1 MGKRVLVADDS
12 ATIQKAFAMVFGGQD
27 VSLVPARSMDEALSV
42 ARQGRPDLVIADV
55 SLGTRT
61 GYELCAAVKADPN
74 LRGTPVYILS
84 STHNPYDE
92 SRGREAGAD
101 GNLQKPF
108 ESQGIIDRVNQILAR
123 GAVPSV
129 AAPAPAPGPA
139 PAPAPQAAPRPVE
152 APPVASAARPA
163 AAPVQPMD
171 ESDDDYGEVTI
182 ERAPATPAALATP
195 AARAPF
201 VHPAG
206 GTPAP
211 VPNPAFGN
219 PGSPGGLRPSLIP
232 GTRPTPGL
240 GRPITTPSPAPFG
253 SRPVAPAAGNTP
265 TGNPFA
271 NVHQAAPPMASGSG
285 PAPAGPAG
293 VGRTMMGMPAVL
305 IPGVP
310 TDPRQRPGAGN
321 TAPPTATATPPH
333 SHAPSSTAFSPPAN
347 APNPFAPRPAP
358 AQPAPAQSPA
368 SAPGFSGTGTLPFGS
383 PSLASANAAARVPAP
398 AIATPSGGSA
408 AAPDY
413 AARSGAA
420 AAVSNRLDQKMAAIA
435 ARGPEYEAI
444 AKLSREVIE
453 EVVWEVVPELAEII
467 IREHVERLA
476 AAKK

>member
-55 SLGTRT
+55 SLGNRS
-61 GYELCAAVKADPN
+61 GYELCAAVKGDPG

-92 SRGREAGAD
+92 TRGREAGAD
-101 GNLQKPF
+101 GNLLKPF
-108 ESQGIIDRVNQILAR
+108 ESQGIIDRVNEILAR
-123 GAVPSV
+123 GASA
-129 AAPAPAPGPA
+129 AAPAPQPVAARPA
-139 PAPAPQAAPRPVE
+139 EP
-152 APPVASAARPA
+152 PPVAARPA
-163 AAPVQPMD
+163 AAAPTKTMD

-182 ERAPATPAALATP
+182 ERAPASPAALATP

-201 VHPAG
+201 AHPAG

-219 PGSPGGLRPSLIP
+219 PGAPGGLRPSLIP

-240 GRPITTPSPAPFG
+240 GRPITPAAPAAAPFG

-271 NVHQAAPPMASGSG
+271 NLGQPAQVAASATA
-285 PAPAGPAG
+285 PAPAGPA
-293 VGRTMMGMPAVL
+293 VIGRTMMGMPAVL

-310 TDPRQRPGAGN
+310 TDPRQRPAAPAAPS
-321 TAPPTATATPPH
+321 APPQAHVPATGYP
-333 SHAPSSTAFSPPAN
+333 PPAN
-347 APNPFAPRPAP
+347 APNAFAPRPTAVPQAPASP
-358 AQPAPAQSPA
+358 AQPAPAS
-368 SAPGFSGTGTLPFGS
+368 SGFAGTGTAPFGA
-383 PSLASANAAARVPAP
+383 PSLASASAAARIPTPASH
-398 AIATPSGGSA
+398 ATPVGGTA
-408 AAPDY
+408 ATPDNGAPP
-413 AARSGAA
+413 GAA
-420 AAVSNRLDQKMAAIA
+420 AAVSSRLDQKLSAIA